1 MTQKTEVIITAKDET
16 RAAIASAQRGL
27 QSLSAVGSRLGQT
40 FASLGVG
47 GGLLGFV
54 GGAGLT
60 ATIKQTID
68 DLDKLNEAAERI
80 GVTVEDLSALN
91 FAGQLNGLEFEEM
104 TTALTKLSVKMQEA
118 ASGSKEA
125 SDLFADLGIKVT
137 DSAGKLKSS
146 DAVFAEI
153 AERFASFEDGAAKT
167 ALAVDLFGKSGA
179 KLVPVLNGGAA
190 GIKSMRD
197 EAEKLGAVIGSD
209 LTKQADEF
217 NDNLLRLS
225 VVSSAA
231 GRALAENLLPFLIQ
245 FSSEALVAIKNSDGL
260 LDAFVRYG
268 VMKSLNFK
276 TPTESLAALNKEA
289 QKLEDTISIGRG
301 KDGDNERLRRV
312 QQEISYYTQLESI
325 KNGTG
330 KPVAAT
336 GGTEPIKRTPATTGS
351 PKTGAARS
359 QADDA
364 ARLII
369 SLREQVALK
378 EVDLQSTDKMT
389 AAEKEAA
396 KVKYQLEAGIL
407 KATGAQR
414 EAIFASLDNLATLEK
429 LVSAQ
434 EDYRKALESA
444 EGTNTKNRQA
454 MFEQIEAAEKAAE
467 LFGLNAAQISVV
479 EQARLADAIAIA
491 KQNGASED
499 QIAVLEEELDLRRKL
514 SGALIKGE
522 EKSQQQKDAEDAIK
536 AVDEMGEFGK
546 QAARN
551 MQDAFADFLFDPFKD
566 GLEGMAANFAKTVQ
580 RMVADALAAKLLGA
594 LFGDMGKTGE
604 VGGFAG
610 DAIKL
615 FASAFADGGVMSQYG
630 AVPLRKYA
638 GGGIANSPQMAMF
651 GEGSTP
657 EAYVP
662 LPDGR
667 RIPVAMS
674 GAGGQSA
681 PQNIRIVNA
690 FDNSVI
696 SDYLGSAAGEKV
708 IMNAV
713 QRNAGAFR
721 QVMNQ

>member
-27 QSLSAVGSRLGQT
+27 QSLSAAGSRLGQT

-47 GGLLGFV
+47 GGLVGLI

-60 ATIKQTID
+60 TTIKQTID

-125 SDLFADLGIKVT
+125 ADLFADLGIKVT

-197 EAEKLGAVIGSD
+197 EAERLGAVIGSD

-231 GRALAENLLPFLIQ
+231 GRALAENLLPSLIQ
-245 FSSEALVAIKNSDGL
+245 FSSEALIAIKNSDGL
-260 LDAFVRYG
+260 FDAFVRYG

-301 KDGDNERLRRV
+301 KTGDDERLRKV
-312 QQEISYYTQLESI
+312 QQEIGYYTQLENI

-330 KPVAAT
+330 KPPAAV
-336 GGTEPIKRTPATTGS
+336 GGTEPIKRTPAATG
-351 PKTGAARS
+351 GAKSGGGAKS

-364 ARLII
+364 ARLIT

-414 EAIFASLDNLATLEK
+414 EAIFASLDTLATLEK
-429 LVSAQ
+429 LVTAQ

-491 KQNGASED
+491 RQNGASED
-499 QIAVLEEELDLRRKL
+499 QIAVLEEELALREKL

-536 AVDEMGEFGK
+536 AVGEMDEFAK

-551 MQDAFADFLFDPFKD
+551 METAFADFFMASADGFDD
-566 GLEGMAANFAKTVQ
+566 IASNFGKAVQ
-580 RMVADALAAKLLGA
+580 RMIAEAASAQLLKL
-594 LFGDMGKTGE
+594 LFGDMGKTGNIE
-604 VGGFAG
+604 GIAGKGLSWLADLLPSFDVGTDYVPRDMVAQIHKGERIVPA
-610 DAIKL
+610 AQNNQS
-615 FASAFADGGVMSQYG
+615 ASAGQPVVQHMNFYG
-630 AVPLRKYA
+630 AAEPAQVKRA
-638 GGGIANSPQMAMF
+638 A
-651 GEGSTP
+651 
-657 EAYVP
+657 
-662 LPDGR
+662 
-667 RIPVAMS
+667 
-674 GAGGQSA
+674 
-681 PQNIRIVNA
+681 
-690 FDNSVI
+690 
-696 SDYLGSAAGEKV
+696 AAGARSV
-708 IMNAV
+708 LGVAN
-713 QRNAGAFR
+713 GAR
-721 QVMNQ
+721 RYG